1 MVPLPHHFFDL
12 TTFAHRALFQKAR
25 PVWQALALLTNYLD
39 ECSLGKIEVHI
50 PQGVTLIHPEKISI
64 GAGTIVQSGAL
75 IEGPCVIGKNCQIR
89 HGAYVRPYLIAGD
102 GCVLGHCSELKHAVL
117 LDGACAPHFNYV
129 GDSLLGNRVNLGAG
143 VVCANLRLDKK
154 EVVAQWGTEKRKTG
168 LNKFGAVIG
177 DDAQLGCNS
186 VLNPG
191 LLLRKKTL
199 SRACSSLQHSN
210 WTASAALVGAKELAS
225 C

>member
-12 TTFAHRALFQKAR
+12 TTFAHQALFEKVN
-25 PVWQALALLTNYLD
+25 PVWQALDHLKNYLNT
-39 ECSLGKIEVHI
+39 CSLGKIEVHI

-64 GAGTIVQSGAL
+64 GEGTVVESGAF
-75 IEGPCVIGKNCQIR
+75 IEGPCLIGKNCHIR
-89 HGAYVRPYLIAGD
+89 HGAYLRPYLITGD
-102 GCVLGHCSELKHAVL
+102 ACVLGHCSELKHTVL
-117 LDGACAPHFNYV
+117 LNGACAPHFNYV
-129 GDSLLGNRVNLGAG
+129 GDSLIGNRVNLGAG
-143 VVCANLRLDKK
+143 VICANLRLDKK
-154 EVVAQWGTEKRKTG
+154 EVVAQWGKEKRKTG
-168 LNKFGAVIG
+168 LKKFGAVIG
-177 DDAQLGCNS
+177 DDTQLGCNS

-210 WTASAALVGAKELAS
+210 WTAPVASSGLKELAS